1 MNCSTVKYSDHAVI
15 QMFKRNIDT
24 FDIEIV
30 LKEGEI
36 IKEYPDDKPFPSLL
50 MLGCVKGRA
59 IHLVV
64 AVEKIT
70 AVCIIITT
78 YIPDPEIWR
87 NDFKTKK

>member
-64 AVEKIT
+64 AVEKNNGSLHHNH
-70 AVCIIITT
+70 
-78 YIPDPEIWR
+78 YLHSGSR
-87 NDFKTKK
+87 NLEK